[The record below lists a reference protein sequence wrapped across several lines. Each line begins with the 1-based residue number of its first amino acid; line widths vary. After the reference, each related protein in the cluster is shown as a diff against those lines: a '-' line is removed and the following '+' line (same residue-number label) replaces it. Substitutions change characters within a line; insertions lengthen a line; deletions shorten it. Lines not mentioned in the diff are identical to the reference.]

1 MKHKDIYAEIDR
13 CGLPE
18 IPGFHLVAYGIVAAV
33 LYGFAWVMII
43 A

>member
-18 IPGFHLVAYGIVAAV
+18 VLGIHPVAYGIVAAV
-33 LYGFAWVMII
+33 LYGVAWIMII
-43 A
+43 V